1 MESAKTFAWPEG
13 KRLAVS
19 LTFDDA
25 RDSQADI
32 GLPLLNAQG
41 VKASFYVTLQ
51 RMEAR
56 LDDWRKALADG
67 HEIGNHTVSHPC
79 SGNFLWARK
88 SALEEYT
95 LERMEEELT
104 GASAKIE
111 ELTGRKPQTFAYPC
125 GQKFVGRGRQ
135 VQSYVGLV
143 AKHFLVGRGFR
154 DEAPNDPTYCD
165 LAQAAGVDLDGL
177 TFAQCQ
183 EWLDK
188 ALAVGGWLIF
198 AGHEVGAGGIQTVRT
213 ETLDALCRYCLDAA
227 NGVWIDTVARIG
239 AYVRQAQEAPK
250 A

>member
-25 RDSQADI
+25 RDSQADS

-41 VKASFYVTLQ
+41 VKATFYVTLQ

-56 LDDWRKALADG
+56 LDDWRKAFASG

-79 SGNFLWARK
+79 SGNFPWARK

-104 GASAKIE
+104 GASARIE
-111 ELTGRKPQTFAYPC
+111 ELTGQKPQTFAYPC
-125 GQKFVGRGRQ
+125 GQKFVGRGTQ

-143 AKHFLVGRGFR
+143 AKHFRVGRGFR

-165 LAQAAGVDLDGL
+165 LAQAAGVDMDDLD
-177 TFAQCQ
+177 FARCQ

-188 ALAVGGWLIF
+188 ARAVGGWLIF
-198 AGHEVGAGGIQTVRT
+198 AGHEIGAGGFQTVRA
-213 ETLDALCRYCLDAA
+213 ETLGALCRYCQASA
-227 NGVWIDTVARIG
+227 NGVWIETVARIG
-239 AYVRQAQEAPK
+239 AYVQKNQAA
-250 A
+250 